1 MTVRGCLASLVVVAM
16 LAALPAVAH
25 PHHATSYHDWKPADP
40 ANTLVIDTT
49 KGRIFIELHPEMA
62 PQAVERIK
70 MLARRGTYDG
80 LLFHRVIAGF
90 VAQTGDPGNHDGGKT
105 ELPNLAPEFTF
116 RLQADVAR
124 TVAAR
129 PAGLSEGFI
138 GAMPYV
144 SVSETAVPKH
154 DDGSLYAWGTQC
166 AGVFAMG
173 RDEALDSA
181 NSEIYLMLASW
192 PGLDHNYT
200 PAGRII
206 SGLDVVHSL
215 SIGEP
220 PAHPDAMIKVQM
232 LSDMADA
239 PHIDVLDTQS
249 KDFAGLI
256 KQARAKRGAD
266 FSVCDIDVP
275 YRIRP

>member
-1 MTVRGCLASLVVVAM
+1 MTKWRLLVTLLVATIVAVPGLAVG
-16 LAALPAVAH
+16 AALNG
-25 PHHATSYHDWKPADP
+25 YHDWKPADP

-62 PQAVERIK
+62 PRAVDRIK
-70 MLARRGTYDG
+70 LLARRGTYDG
-80 LLFHRVIAGF
+80 LLFHRVIPGF

-116 RLQADVAR
+116 RLPAAVAR

-129 PAGLSEGFI
+129 PAGLSEGFV

-154 DDGSLYAWGTQC
+154 DDGSLYAWATQC
-166 AGVFAMG
+166 AGIFAMG

-206 SGLDVVHSL
+206 SGLDVARSL
-215 SIGEP
+215 AVGEP
-220 PAHPDAMIKVQM
+220 PAHPDAMVKVQV
-232 LSDMADA
+232 LADISDA
-239 PHIDVLDTQS
+239 PHIDVLDTGG
-249 KDFAGLI
+249 KDFVRLI
-256 KQARAKRGAD
+256 KRARARRGAD
-266 FSVCDIDVP
+266 FSVCDVDVP
-275 YRIRP
+275 YRITP

>member
-1 MTVRGCLASLVVVAM
+1 MTVGRILAGLAATAM
-16 LAALPAVAH
+16 LAASPAGAH
-25 PHHATSYHDWKPADP
+25 GYHDWKPADTQ
-40 ANTLVIDTT
+40 NTLVIDTT
-49 KGRIFIELHPEMA
+49 KGRVFIELHPEMA
-62 PQAVERIK
+62 PKAVERIK
-70 MLARRGTYDG
+70 LLARRGTYDG
-80 LLFHRVIAGF
+80 LLFHRVITGF

-105 ELPNLAPEFTF
+105 ELPNLPPEFTF
-116 RLQADVAR
+116 RLPAAVAR

-173 RDEALDSA
+173 RDEAPDSA
-181 NSEIYLMLASW
+181 NSELYVMLASW

-206 SGLDVVHSL
+206 SGLAVVHSL
-215 SIGEP
+215 AVGEP
-220 PAHPDAMIKVQM
+220 PDHPDAMVKVQM
-232 LSDMADA
+232 LADMKDA
-239 PHIDVLDTQS
+239 PQIDILNTQGAE
-249 KDFAGLI
+249 FAHLV
-256 KQARAKRGAD
+256 KQARARSGAD
-266 FSVCDIDVP
+266 FSVCDVDVP
-275 YRIRP
+275 FRIRP